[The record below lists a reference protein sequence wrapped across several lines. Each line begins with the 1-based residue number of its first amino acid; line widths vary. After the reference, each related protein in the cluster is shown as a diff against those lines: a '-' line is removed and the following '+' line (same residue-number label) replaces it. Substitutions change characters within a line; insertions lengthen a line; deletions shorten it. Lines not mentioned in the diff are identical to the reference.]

1 MKGNNA
7 YGQAEYA
14 DPPIATAV
22 YGSSQ
27 GVRAEPTQTIHT
39 TSIPVNPVPIYAPN
53 AGGVSIHFTN
63 EEHQERMML
72 TYRLSRAICWLAL
85 LSIFFALIMFLISG
99 NALYLIMMI
108 GPIVGY
114 YGARDYNVNL
124 LYFFVGYYFL
134 AIGLY
139 VYLMATS
146 QAYAAILIVLCYIF
160 IIRYLMLLIQLIL
173 ECSPE
178 DISFLR
184 DPPTDSVIIVGN
196 QRMFYVV

>member
-1 MKGNNA
+1 MKANIS

-22 YGSSQ
+22 HGSSQ

-39 TSIPVNPVPIYAPN
+39 ATSIPVNPVPIYGPN
-53 AGGVSIHFTN
+53 TGGVAIHFTN
-63 EEHQERMML
+63 ADHQERMML

-99 NALYLIMMI
+99 NALFLLMMT
-108 GPIVGY
+108 GPLVGY
-114 YGARDYNVNL
+114 YGARDYNLNL
-124 LYFFVGYYFL
+124 LYFFVAYYVL

-139 VYLMATS
+139 IYLMVQGS
-146 QAYAAILIVLCYIF
+146 YASILIILCYMF
-160 IIRYLMLLIQLIL
+160 IIRYLMLLIQLIS
-173 ECSPE
+173 ECTPQ
-178 DISFLR
+178 DLSFLR
-184 DPPTDSVIIVGN
+184 DPPTDSVIVVGN